1 VKPTQF
7 LAEPDFLA
15 LLRFWDDRRAG
26 AGLPDWDG
34 DLSVIPGELLPNLI
48 IERRRPEPTYLY
60 VGGECTRRWGQDVTG
75 RRVYGDVL
83 HGVYGAYIRSL
94 DEDASRRRAAVF
106 SAAVYRLGDDLLL
119 SGRLFAP
126 FAFRGSAEAGAI
138 FGVQVFSG
146 LDVPLAGV
154 DSEGFVDEL
163 QRQMVVAVP
172 ALCDRLER
180 ARRYHAMA
188 RRIHQNELARELD
201 AIAREFTG
209 DALVPLPVFAEAC

>member
-1 VKPTQF
+1 MKPTQF

-15 LLRFWDDRRAG
+15 LLRFWDDRRVG
-26 AGLPDWDG
+26 DGLPDWNG
-34 DLSVIPGELLPNLI
+34 DLSVIPDDLLPNLI

-60 VGGECTRRWGQDVTG
+60 VGAECARRWGQDVTG
-75 RRVYGDVL
+75 RRIYGDVL

-94 DEDASRRRAAVF
+94 DEDAARRRAAIF
-106 SAAVYRLGDDLLL
+106 SAAVYRLADDLLL

-126 FAFRGSAEAGAI
+126 FALNGSAEAGAI
-138 FGVQVFSG
+138 FGVQVFRG
-146 LDVPLAGV
+146 LEVSLAGI

-163 QRQMVVAVP
+163 QRQMIVAVP

-188 RRIHQNELARELD
+188 RRIHQNELARDLD
-201 AIAREFTG
+201 AVAREFTG